1 LRGIMSRFPP
11 IATARRRTN
20 SLDNSALGQYPLP
33 PITFVPLPE
42 MKKNILVIGVIAALL
57 LIGGGGY
64 WIGKTQSGSS
74 TSTVSA
80 AVGPQTGAKIV
91 PGGAGSTGSIAIEA
105 TRVRSVRMSQGL
117 TAVGSLRSDESV
129 TVRPEVSGRISEFGF
144 REGQR
149 VDKGATLIRFD
160 TSVQRAELEQ
170 AEANLGL
177 SKSRLE
183 RSRDL
188 FTKGFISAQARDEAE
203 SNFKVAQ
210 ATYDLSQARL
220 TKLEIKAPFSG
231 IVGLRMV
238 SIGDYVKDGQ
248 DIVNLEGIDPLKV
261 DFRIPEIYLKQVAVG
276 QSMQIALDAFPNQ
289 TFQGKVFAINPLV
302 DTNGRSIVI
311 RAVVKNAEARLRPG
325 MFARVRLLFSEARD
339 SVAVPEQSLIPVGDE
354 HYLFKVVDGRAQ
366 RFKVEIGQRREGQ
379 VEILQGLVAG
389 EVVVT
394 AGQLKLRDGSQVSVA
409 DAATPGK
416 ADSRTASDDTP
427 LAPPGGSN
435 TSARVSTGGKT

>member
-1 LRGIMSRFPP
+1 MNR
-11 IATARRRTN
+11 N
-20 SLDNSALGQYPLP
+20 
-33 PITFVPLPE
+33 
-42 MKKNILVIGVIAALL
+42 LVIVSAIAALL

-64 WIGKTQSGSS
+64 WIGKTQSNAATANSATSGGS
-74 TSTVSA
+74 
-80 AVGPQTGAKIV
+80 QTATKPA
-91 PGGAGSTGSIAIEA
+91 PGGPATAGIVIEA
-105 TRVRSVRMSQGL
+105 TQVKSVRMSQGL

-170 AEANLGL
+170 SEANLGL

-220 TKLEIKAPFSG
+220 TKLEIRAPFAG

-248 DIVNLEGIDPLKV
+248 DIVNLEGVDPLKV

-276 QSMQIALDAFPNQ
+276 QSLQITLDAFPNQ
-289 TFQGKVFAINPLV
+289 TFLGKVFAINPLV

-311 RAVVKNAEARLRPG
+311 RALVKNAEARLRPG

-354 HYLFKVVDGRAQ
+354 QYLFKVVDGRAQ
-366 RFKVEIGQRREGQ
+366 RFKVEIGQRRDGQ
-379 VEILQGLVAG
+379 VEVLQGLAAG

-394 AGQLKLRDGSQVSVA
+394 AGQLKLRDGSQVKI
-409 DAATPGK
+409 ATDTSTGK
-416 ADSRTASDDTP
+416 SDSKSASDASQPST
-427 LAPPGGSN
+427 PGGSS
-435 TSARVSTGGKT
+435 TSAGVTTGGKT

>member
-1 LRGIMSRFPP
+1 
-11 IATARRRTN
+11 
-20 SLDNSALGQYPLP
+20 
-33 PITFVPLPE
+33 
-42 MKKNILVIGVIAALL
+42 MKKNLAIVGAVVGMLI
-57 LIGGGGY
+57 IGGSGY
-64 WIGKTQSGSS
+64 WAGKSQSQSNIS
-74 TSTVSA
+74 PVNPA
-80 AVGPQTGAKIV
+80 ITGAPQSAGKSA
-91 PGGAGSTGSIAIEA
+91 PGGPASGIAVEA
-105 TRVRSVRMSQGL
+105 IKVKSVRMAQGL

-129 TVRPEVSGRISEFGF
+129 TIRPEVSGRISEFGF

-149 VDKGATLIRFD
+149 VAKGTTLIRFD
-160 TSVQRAELEQ
+160 TSVQRAELAQ

-248 DIVNLEGIDPLKV
+248 DIVNLEEIDPLKV

-276 QSMQIALDAFPNQ
+276 QALQITLDAFPNQ

-311 RAVVKNAEARLRPG
+311 RAMVKNTEARLRPG
-325 MFARVRLLFSEARD
+325 MFARVRLLFSDERD
-339 SVAVPEQSLIPVGDE
+339 SVAVPEQSLIPVGDD

-366 RFKVEIGQRREGQ
+366 RFKVDIGQRREGQ
-379 VEILQGLVAG
+379 VEVLQGLIAG

-394 AGQLKLRDGSQVSVA
+394 AGQLKLRDGSQVKIAQS
-409 DAATPGK
+409 AASETKTSLPGGTVVDGK
-416 ADSRTASDDTP
+416 A
-427 LAPPGGSN
+427 
-435 TSARVSTGGKT
+435 GGKS

>member
-1 LRGIMSRFPP
+1 
-11 IATARRRTN
+11 
-20 SLDNSALGQYPLP
+20 
-33 PITFVPLPE
+33 
-42 MKKNILVIGVIAALL
+42 MKKNIAIVGAVVGLL
-57 LIGGGGY
+57 LVGGGGY
-64 WIGKTQSGSS
+64 WVGKNQSQSN
-74 TSTVSA
+74 TSPANPVAAGAPQPAGKSA
-80 AVGPQTGAKIV
+80 
-91 PGGAGSTGSIAIEA
+91 PGTAGGVAIEA
-105 TRVRSVRMSQGL
+105 IKVKSIRMAQGL

-129 TVRPEVSGRISEFGF
+129 TIRPEVSGRISEFGF

-149 VDKGATLIRFD
+149 VAKGATLIRFD
-160 TSVQRAELEQ
+160 TSVQRAELDQ

-188 FTKGFISAQARDEAE
+188 FTKGFISAQALDEAE
-203 SNFKVAQ
+203 SNFKIAQ
-210 ATYDLSQARL
+210 ATVDLSQARL

-248 DIVNLEGIDPLKV
+248 DIVNLEEIDPLKV

-276 QSMQIALDAFPNQ
+276 QALQITLDAFPNQ

-311 RAVVKNAEARLRPG
+311 RAMVKNIEARLRPG
-325 MFARVRLLFSEARD
+325 MFARVRLLFSDERD

-354 HYLFKVVDGRAQ
+354 QYLFKVVDGRAQ

-379 VEILQGLVAG
+379 VEVLQGLIAG

-394 AGQLKLRDGSQVSVA
+394 AGQLKLRDGSQVKIA
-409 DAATPGK
+409 Q
-416 ADSRTASDDTP
+416 TASDETK
-427 LAPPGGSN
+427 
-435 TSARVSTGGKT
+435 TSLPAGTAAGVKAGGKS

>member
-1 LRGIMSRFPP
+1 
-11 IATARRRTN
+11 
-20 SLDNSALGQYPLP
+20 
-33 PITFVPLPE
+33 
-42 MKKNILVIGVIAALL
+42 MKKNLAIVGTVVGLL

-64 WIGKTQSGSS
+64 WLGKSQSQSK
-74 TSTVSA
+74 TSPVNPVATGVPLPAGAPQSAGKSA
-80 AVGPQTGAKIV
+80 AGA
-91 PGGAGSTGSIAIEA
+91 PAGGITVEAIK
-105 TRVRSVRMSQGL
+105 VKSVRMAQGL

-129 TVRPEVSGRISEFGF
+129 TIRPEVSGRISEFGF

-149 VDKGATLIRFD
+149 VAKGATLIRFD
-160 TSVQRAELEQ
+160 TSVQRAELDQ

-203 SNFKVAQ
+203 SNFKVAR

-248 DIVNLEGIDPLKV
+248 DIVNLEEIDPLKV
-261 DFRIPEIYLKQVAVG
+261 DFRIPEIYLKQVAVN
-276 QSMQIALDAFPNQ
+276 QALQITLDAFPNQ

-311 RAVVKNAEARLRPG
+311 RAMVKNTEARLRPG
-325 MFARVRLLFSEARD
+325 MFARVRLLFSDERD
-339 SVAVPEQSLIPVGDE
+339 SVAVPEQSLIPVGDDQ
-354 HYLFKVVDGRAQ
+354 YLFKVVDGRAQ

-379 VEILQGLVAG
+379 VEVLQGLIAG
-389 EVVVT
+389 DVVVT
-394 AGQLKLRDGSQVSVA
+394 AGQLKLRDGSQVKVA
-409 DAATPGK
+409 Q
-416 ADSRTASDDTP
+416 SASNETKTS
-427 LAPPGGSN
+427 LPGG
-435 TSARVSTGGKT
+435 TAADVKAGGKS

>member
-1 LRGIMSRFPP
+1 MTQS
-11 IATARRRTN
+11 
-20 SLDNSALGQYPLP
+20 NSAAS
-33 PITFVPLPE
+33 
-42 MKKNILVIGVIAALL
+42 KAA
-57 LIGGGGY
+57 
-64 WIGKTQSGSS
+64 
-74 TSTVSA
+74 TVS
-80 AVGPQTGAKIV
+80 GPQPPAKIV
-91 PGGAGSTGSIAIEA
+91 PGNTGATTVGIAVEA
-105 TRVRSVRMSQGL
+105 TKVKPVRMAQGL

-129 TVRPEVSGRISEFGF
+129 TIRPEVPGRISEIGF

-149 VDKGATLIRFD
+149 VAKGAMLIRFD

-170 AEANLGL
+170 AAANLGL
-177 SKSRLE
+177 SKSRIE

-188 FTKGFISAQARDEAE
+188 FNKGFISAQARDEAE

-248 DIVNLEGIDPLKV
+248 DIVNLEEIDPLKV
-261 DFRIPEIYLKQVAVG
+261 DFRIPEIYLKQVAAG
-276 QSMQIALDAFPNQ
+276 QSLQITLDAFPNQ

-311 RAVVKNAEARLRPG
+311 RAMVKNTESRLRPG
-325 MFARVRLLFSEARD
+325 MFARVRLLFSDERD
-339 SVAVPEQSLIPVGDE
+339 AVAVPEQSLIPVGDDQ
-354 HYLFKVVDGRAQ
+354 YLFKVVDGRAQ

-389 EVVVT
+389 DLVVT
-394 AGQLKLRDGSQVSVA
+394 AGQLKLRDGTLVKIA
-409 DAATPGK
+409 DDTRPDK
-416 ADSRTASDDTP
+416 VESKSASDGAKP
-427 LAPPGGSN
+427 ALPGGSN
-435 TSARVSTGGKT
+435 TRLGEKS

>member
-1 LRGIMSRFPP
+1 
-11 IATARRRTN
+11 
-20 SLDNSALGQYPLP
+20 
-33 PITFVPLPE
+33 
-42 MKKNILVIGVIAALL
+42 MKKNLVIPGALVGL
-57 LIGGGGY
+57 LFIGGGGY
-64 WIGKTQSGSS
+64 LIGKNQSSASPPGNATQ
-74 TSTVSA
+74 TSTKTPATSA
-80 AVGPQTGAKIV
+80 A
-91 PGGAGSTGSIAIEA
+91 IAIEA
-105 TRVRSVRMSQGL
+105 TTVKSVRMAQGL

-129 TVRPEVSGRISEFGF
+129 TIRPEVAGRISEFGF
-144 REGQR
+144 REGQQ
-149 VDKGATLIRFD
+149 VVKGAALIRFD

-188 FTKGFISAQARDEAE
+188 FTKGFISAQARDESE

-231 IVGLRMV
+231 IVGLRLV

-276 QSMQIALDAFPNQ
+276 QALQITLDAFPNQ

-311 RAVVKNAEARLRPG
+311 RAMVKNTEARLRPG
-325 MFARVRLLFSEARD
+325 MFARVRLLFSDERD

-354 HYLFKVVDGRAQ
+354 QYLFKVVDGRAQ
-366 RFKVEIGQRREGQ
+366 RSKVEIGQRREGQ
-379 VEILQGLVAG
+379 VEVLQGLTAG
-389 EVVVT
+389 DVVVT
-394 AGQLKLRDGSQVSVA
+394 AGQLKLRDGLPVRIAEEKSA
-409 DAATPGK
+409 DKGQSK
-416 ADSRTASDDTP
+416 SASDSP
-427 LAPPGGSN
+427 QPSPPGG
-435 TSARVSTGGKT
+435 TGTGSKAGDKS

>member
-1 LRGIMSRFPP
+1 
-11 IATARRRTN
+11 
-20 SLDNSALGQYPLP
+20 
-33 PITFVPLPE
+33 
-42 MKKNILVIGVIAALL
+42 MKKNLAIVSAVVGLL

-64 WIGKTQSGSS
+64 WLGKSQSQSK
-74 TSTVSA
+74 TSPVNPVATGAPQPAGKSA
-80 AVGPQTGAKIV
+80 AGA
-91 PGGAGSTGSIAIEA
+91 PAGGIAVEA
-105 TRVRSVRMSQGL
+105 IKVKSVRMAQGL

-129 TVRPEVSGRISEFGF
+129 TIRPEVSGRISEFGF

-149 VDKGATLIRFD
+149 VAKGATLIRFD
-160 TSVQRAELEQ
+160 TSVQRAELDQ

-203 SNFKVAQ
+203 SNFKVAR

-248 DIVNLEGIDPLKV
+248 DIVNLEEIDPLKV
-261 DFRIPEIYLKQVAVG
+261 DFRIPEIHLKQVAVN
-276 QSMQIALDAFPNQ
+276 QALQITLDAFPNQ

-311 RAVVKNAEARLRPG
+311 RAMVKNTEARLRPG
-325 MFARVRLLFSEARD
+325 MFARVRLLFSDERD

-354 HYLFKVVDGRAQ
+354 QYLFKVVDGRAQ
-366 RFKVEIGQRREGQ
+366 RFKVDIGQRREGK
-379 VEILQGLVAG
+379 VEVIQGLNVG
-389 EVVVT
+389 DVVVT
-394 AGQLKLRDGSQVSVA
+394 AGQLKLRDGSQVKIAQPAA
-409 DAATPGK
+409 DETQT
-416 ADSRTASDDTP
+416 S
-427 LAPPGGSN
+427 LPGGS
-435 TSARVSTGGKT
+435 AADVKTGGKS